1 MIYLQEKKLNRN
13 LLNCSIQIE
22 GKVISIHNFNI
33 EDKVYKDKDFLIFFK
48 KENDNDIYYYY
59 KKIFKIYYSK
69 KHNNSFNLKH
79 LLAKSKY
86 IQIINQES
94 NSDIIFINTFSTD
107 FLNKNRK
114 QWIYFMKNIEHM
126 CHKTKLNNLIY
137 GEDYSIKSKL
147 IKNGILPKEI
157 DQWDKN
163 QLLICKPHNGSC
175 GKGIFIKPYTE
186 MLEYIQKEKIHNFIV
201 QEYIESKLVRGKK
214 FDLRIYVFLNSNG
227 DFFISEHGFL
237 RLAQK
242 KYDSKKTDI
251 SIHLTNTSIAKNKAE
266 IIPFYSWKEKHKYL
280 EKIKMVIEDVI
291 QKYNKKYTE
300 SKDIKSFHLLGFD
313 LMIDKKD
320 SIRMIEVNKRPSM
333 KFINNVSKSIK
344 QKMVYDLVQFFQTY
358 LEY

>member
-1 MIYLQEKKLNRN
+1 MIYLKDKNLNGNR
-13 LLNCSIQIE
+13 LNCSIKIE
-22 GKVISIHNFNI
+22 EKVISIHNFNI

-69 KHNNSFNLKH
+69 KYNNSFNLKH
-79 LLAKSKY
+79 LLEKSKY

-126 CHKTKLNNLIY
+126 CHKKKLYNLIY
-137 GEDYSIKSKL
+137 KTDYSIKSIL
-147 IKNGILPKEI
+147 IKNGIISKQI

-163 QLLICKPHNGSC
+163 KLLICKPENGAC
-175 GKGIFIKPYTE
+175 GKDIFIKPYKD
-186 MLEYIQKEKIHNFIV
+186 MLEYIQTEKIHNFIL

-242 KYDSKKTDI
+242 KYNSKKTDI

-266 IIPFYSWKEKHKYL
+266 IISFHSWDEKNKYL
-280 EKIKMVIEDVI
+280 EKIKIVIEDVI
-291 QKYNKKYTE
+291 QKFNKKYTE

-320 SIRMIEVNKRPSM
+320 RIRVIEINKRPSM
-333 KFINNVSKSIK
+333 KFINNLSKSIK
-344 QKMVYDLVQFFQTY
+344 QKMVYDLVKFFHQS
-358 LEY
+358 LH

>member
-1 MIYLQEKKLNRN
+1 MLYLKEKKLNKN
-13 LLNCSIQIE
+13 QLTCSIQID

-33 EDKVYKDKDFLIFFK
+33 EDKVYKDEDFLIFFK

-59 KKIFKIYYSK
+59 KKIFKIYYSTK
-69 KHNNSFNLKH
+69 YNTCFNLKKC
-79 LLAKSKY
+79 LNKSRY
-86 IQIINQES
+86 IEIINKEKDC
-94 NSDIIFINTFSTD
+94 DILFVNPLKFENFSGKKKWLNNIPSIN
-107 FLNKNRK
+107 
-114 QWIYFMKNIEHM
+114 NIT
-126 CHKTKLNNLIY
+126 HKTKLYNLTK
-137 GEDYSIKSKL
+137 ETEYSIKSKL
-147 IKNGILPKEI
+147 IKNGIVPKEI
-157 DQWDKN
+157 ESWN
-163 QLLICKPHNGSC
+163 QNELLICKPQNGSC
-175 GKGIFIKPYTE
+175 GKGIFIKPYKE
-186 MLEYIQKEKIHNFIV
+186 MIDFIKKEKINDFIL

-227 DFFISEHGFL
+227 SFFISEHGFL

-266 IIPFYSWKEKHKYL
+266 IIPFYSWSEKNKYL

-320 SIRMIEVNKRPSM
+320 SIRMIEINKRPSM

-344 QKMVYDLVQFFQTY
+344 QKMVYDLVKFFQKY
-358 LEY
+358 LE